1 MADTVLFAISL
12 APEVNFV
19 NVLLKD
25 LPNIARIEKECV
37 PLKRIES
44 AGIRNDLMTRQF
56 SQKHFQDSAL
66 HPLLHLL
73 IRVR

>member
-44 AGIRNDLMTRQF
+44 AGIRTDSSTRQ
-56 SQKHFQDSAL
+56 SSLEHFPDSTL
-66 HPLLHLL
+66 HTLLH
-73 IRVR
+73 

>member
-44 AGIRNDLMTRQF
+44 AGIRTDLMTRHP
-56 SQKHFQDSAL
+56 SQEHFPDSTL
-66 HPLLHLL
+66 RILLH
-73 IRVR
+73 